1 MYQDRMQTTKRH
13 VNNGENWA
21 EDEEQAAAMGYRNKL
36 SAAQIA
42 KTFPTDRS
50 KKSIRMKLG
59 NHEWHDT
66 SGTRGL
72 SGGNAWVKNHWAPK
86 DTYAEDVRAVEDE
99 LKKLEREERAIS
111 HKKWQLEAKRKEIE
125 DRARAKKAGGL
136 TKEEEK
142 WLRDELTVV
151 GEILGGERV
160 LFGSLKLLDE
170 DPDKMETSGYFGQEH
185 SEKFSI
191 AIDVGICTEFNAG
204 LSCKVV
210 VKTKVPQVE
219 DIVREMLVSSEDEYE
234 ENPDPYRREWPI
246 NWDYYQKII
255 LKKPYAPKI

>member
-1 MYQDRMQTTKRH
+1 MYQDRMQATKRH

-21 EDEEQAAAMGYRNKL
+21 EDEEQAAALGYRNKV

-50 KKSIRMKLG
+50 KKSIKMKMG

-66 SGTRGL
+66 SGASGL

-99 LKKLEREERAIS
+99 LKKLDREESEIRN
-111 HKKWQLEAKRKEIE
+111 KKWKLEAKRKEIE
-125 DRARAKKAGGL
+125 EQARAKKACGL
-136 TKEEEK
+136 TREDEK
-142 WLRDELTVV
+142 WLRDELTVA
-151 GEILGGERV
+151 GGILCGERV

-170 DPDKMETSGYFGQEH
+170 EPDEMHVGGYFGQEH

-191 AIDVGICTEFNAG
+191 AIDVGICIEFSAG
-204 LSCKVV
+204 LSCDVV
-210 VKTKVPQVE
+210 VKTKVSQVE
-219 DIVREMLVSSEDEYE
+219 DIVREMFESSEDHFEA
-234 ENPDPYRREWPI
+234 DPYRREWPI
-246 NWDYYQKII
+246 NWDYHQSIT
-255 LKKPYAPKI
+255 LKKPCVAKD